1 MAYTTLE
8 RCRAI
13 LKITSTA
20 DNDLIEDSIAEA
32 QSAID
37 QWCGRTFE
45 ASADTTKYFDGSAI
59 RRTILTI
66 DELAQITSVIVAGQT
81 LDPASY
87 RLEPRNE
94 APYTMIRMLNGG
106 SWNLGPDDEVAIA
119 GRWAYSVTSP
129 ATIARAATRLA
140 CYYYKMATEAPMM
153 DVVAN
158 PEMGT
163 VTIAKG
169 IPNDVRMLLQHLRR
183 VI

>member
-1 MAYTTLE
+1 MAYTTVAK
-8 RCRAI
+8 CRAV

-20 DNDLIEDSIAEA
+20 DDDLIGDAIVEA
-32 QSAID
+32 QDAID

-45 ASADTTKYFDGSAI
+45 ASADTTRYFDSSAI
-59 RRTILTI
+59 RRNILTI
-66 DELAQITSVIVAGQT
+66 DELAACTSVIVAGQT

-87 RLEPRNE
+87 RLEERNKI
-94 APYTMIRMLNGG
+94 PYTSIRMLNGG
-106 SWNLGPDDEVAIA
+106 SWNVGLDDEVAIT
-119 GRWAYSVTSP
+119 GRWAYSVTAP
-129 ATIARAATRLA
+129 ATITRAATRLA
-140 CYYYKMATEAPMM
+140 CYYYKMGTEAPMM

-169 IPNDVRMLLQHLRR
+169 IPNDVRMLLQNLRR

>member
-20 DNDLIEDSIAEA
+20 DNDLIEDAIAEA
-32 QSAID
+32 QDAID

-45 ASADTTKYFDGSAI
+45 ASADTTRYFDSSAI
-59 RRTILTI
+59 KGATLTI
-66 DELAQITSVIVAGQT
+66 DELAQVTSVIVAGQT
-81 LDPASY
+81 LDPTSY

-94 APYTMIRMLNGG
+94 IPYTSIRLLNGG
-106 SWNLGPDDEVAIA
+106 SWNVGLDDEVAIA
-119 GRWAYSVTSP
+119 GRWAYSVESP
-129 ATIARAATRLA
+129 KTITRAATRLA
-140 CYYYKMATEAPMM
+140 CYYYKMAIEAPLM

-169 IPNDVRMLLQHLRR
+169 IPNDVRMLLQNLRR
-183 VI
+183 II